1 MTGKGGRHDA
11 GEMQALF
18 LDCNDWRSIDGLRR
32 VKLADDD
39 VGALRKLRGE
49 QTVETL

>member
-1 MTGKGGRHDA
+1 MMQGKCKRY
-11 GEMQALF
+11 
-18 LDCNDWRSIDGLRR
+18 GLRR

-49 QTVETL
+49 QTVETCSGPRH